1 MDVRYNFLFLWV
13 CAPHKCGYNTCRNI
27 LSSLL
32 RISLWAVKRWLPLMS
47 EEEICGLGPNMKAK
61 SLAQILDWNSVVIMT
76 AK

>member
-1 MDVRYNFLFLWV
+1 
-13 CAPHKCGYNTCRNI
+13 
-27 LSSLL
+27 
-32 RISLWAVKRWLPLMS
+32 MS